1 MNVNSENEDSVQDES
16 LEKIKNIF
24 LSDHQLFG
32 DMGFSAKSIR
42 KGYAEI
48 VSPYNPVFTDINGA
62 MHRGLLVTLADTACG
77 LAVFS
82 AIGQFA
88 PIATVDLRVD
98 YADCIGQG
106 QGLEARI
113 RCEFVG
119 RGAAHVHGDV
129 VTTGEGQL
137 SKIVARISGIF
148 AVNTPGKSF
157 DENAQEYQ
165 A

>member
-1 MNVNSENEDSVQDES
+1 MKIHEKSDGSVQDRA

-24 LSDHQLFG
+24 LSDHQLFS
-32 DMGFSAKSIR
+32 DMGFSANDVR

-48 VSPYNPVFTDINGA
+48 VSPYNPRFTDKNGA

-82 AIGQFA
+82 AIGRFA
-88 PIATVDLRVD
+88 PIATVDLRMD
-98 YADCIGQG
+98 YADSVGYG

-113 RCEFVG
+113 HCEFVG

-129 VTTGEGQL
+129 VTTGGGLL
-137 SKIVARISGIF
+137 SKVVARVSGIF

-157 DENAQEYQ
+157 DENAQGQQ